1 MSSFSGR
8 PIGGGRRHSNS
19 RSTPH
24 DHTTE
29 VREISTNN
37 LHGPALPDDTTV
49 HLVLDLALKIGEVQ
63 MASGAGAADV
73 TATILSVTESY
84 GLPHTEVDVIYTSI
98 SVSCHRG
105 TDAPPITAVRVV
117 RQRSLDYTRLAAVE
131 HLVRHLGPIEDA
143 QAQLEDIT
151 NAKHPYPRWVATA
164 AWAGMA
170 AAVAFLVG
178 GGWELAITAAI
189 VTGVIDRVGR
199 ILNRRALPF
208 FFQQLVGGA
217 LATGAA
223 LTVFAT
229 GLLPNVRP
237 SLLVAVG
244 IVVLLSGLALVS
256 TVQDAI
262 SGYNVTAAGRT
273 VETVLLSAG
282 LIAGVAIAIRTAVH
296 FGLEIRLTDPLP
308 PLISAVPM
316 QFAAGAATSAFFALA
331 CYAQPRALVAAAISG
346 AIGTAAYGLVTSFGL
361 DALLGSAVAAA
372 ITGFGGATMT
382 RRLRIPT
389 LVVVQAGVVPL
400 LPGWTTYRGLFQLT
414 AEGDPAGLSTLVFA
428 SGIALA
434 LAGGVVFG
442 EYLAQPVRTGLG
454 RLERKFAGPRMS
466 GPLKP
471 TERRLE

>member
-1 MSSFSGR
+1 MSSFSGP
-8 PIGGGRRHSNS
+8 PIGGGRRHIIS
-19 RSTPH
+19 RSTRH
-24 DHTTE
+24 DRTTE

-37 LHGPALPDDTTV
+37 LHGPSLPDDTTV
-49 HLVLDLALKIGEVQ
+49 HLVLDLALRIGEVQ
-63 MASGAGAADV
+63 MSSGAGAADV

-105 TDAPPITAVRVV
+105 TEAPPVTAVRVV
-117 RQRSLDYTRLAAVE
+117 RQRGLDYTRLAAVE
-131 HLVRHLGPIEDA
+131 HLVHNLGPIEDA
-143 QAQLEDIT
+143 HAKLEDIT
-151 NAKHPYPRWVATA
+151 NAQHPYPRWVATA
-164 AWAGMA
+164 AWGGMA

-178 GGWELAITAAI
+178 GGLVLALTAAAITA
-189 VTGVIDRVGR
+189 VVDRVGR

-217 LATGAA
+217 LGTGAA
-223 LTVFAT
+223 LAVYAT
-229 GLLPNVRP
+229 GLLPVRP

-282 LIAGVAIAIRTAVH
+282 LIAGVALAIRAAVH
-296 FGLEIRLTDPLP
+296 FGLDIKLSDPLP
-308 PLISAVPM
+308 ALISAVPL

-331 CYAQPRALVAAAISG
+331 CYAQPRALVAAAVSG

-361 DALLGSAVAAA
+361 DVLLGSAVAAA
-372 ITGFGGATMT
+372 ITGFGGATLT

-434 LAGGVVFG
+434 LAGGVVLG

-454 RLERKFAGPRMS
+454 RLERKFAGPRLS
-466 GPLKP
+466 GPLRP
-471 TERRLE
+471 TKRRLE

>member
-1 MSSFSGR
+1 M
-8 PIGGGRRHSNS
+8 
-19 RSTPH
+19 
-24 DHTTE
+24 
-29 VREISTNN
+29 
-37 LHGPALPDDTTV
+37 HGPALPDDPTV
-49 HLVLDLALKIGEVQ
+49 HLVLDLALRIGEVQ
-63 MASGAGAADV
+63 MSSGAGAADV
-73 TATILSVTESY
+73 TATILAVTTAY

-105 TDAPPITAVRVV
+105 TDRPPVTALRVV
-117 RQRSLDYTRLAAVE
+117 RQRSLDYTRLADVE
-131 HLVRHLGPIEDA
+131 QLVRNITSNEISAEDA
-143 QAQLEDIT
+143 FKELDRVTTAP
-151 NAKHPYPRWVATA
+151 HPYPRWVATA
-164 AWAGMA
+164 AYAGMA

-178 GGWELAITAAI
+178 GGYAVAITAGV
-189 VTGVIDRVGR
+189 VTALIDRVGR
-199 ILNRRALPF
+199 LLNRRALPF
-208 FFQQLVGGA
+208 FFQQLIGGA

-223 LTVFAT
+223 LAVHAT
-229 GLLPNVRP
+229 HLLPAIRP

-282 LIAGVAIAIRTAVH
+282 LIAGVALALRTAVH
-296 FGLEIRLTDPLP
+296 FGLEITLTDPLP

-316 QFAAGAATSAFFALA
+316 QIAAGAATSACFALA
-331 CYAQPRALVAAAISG
+331 CYAKPRAVLVAGIAG
-346 AIGTAAYGLVTSFGL
+346 AVGTGAYGLVTSLGL
-361 DALLGSAVAAA
+361 DALLGSAVAA
-372 ITGFGGATMT
+372 TVVGFGGATMS

-389 LVVVQAGVVPL
+389 LVVAFSGMVPL

-414 AEGDPAGLSTLVFA
+414 AENDPAGLSTLVFA

-434 LAGGVVFG
+434 LAGGVVLG

-466 GPLKP
+466 GPLRP
-471 TERRLE
+471 TRRRLE

>member
-1 MSSFSGR
+1 M
-8 PIGGGRRHSNS
+8 
-19 RSTPH
+19 
-24 DHTTE
+24 
-29 VREISTNN
+29 REISTNN
-37 LHGPALPDDTTV
+37 LHGPSLPDDTTV
-49 HLVLDLALKIGEVQ
+49 HLVLDLALRIGEVQ
-63 MASGAGAADV
+63 MASGASAADV

-105 TDAPPITAVRVV
+105 WGAPPITAVRVV

-131 HLVRHLGPIEDA
+131 HLVRNLGPIEEA
-143 QAQLEDIT
+143 HSELEQIT
-151 NAKHPYPRWVATA
+151 NAPHPYPRWVATA

-178 GGWELAITAAI
+178 GGLSLAITAAV
-189 VTGVIDRVGR
+189 VTAVIDRVGR
-199 ILNRRALPF
+199 VLNRRALPF

-223 LTVFAT
+223 LTVYWT
-229 GLLPNVRP
+229 GLLPAVRP

-282 LIAGVAIAIRTAVH
+282 LIAGVALAIRTAVH
-296 FGLEIRLTDPLP
+296 FGLPIRLSDPLP
-308 PLISAVPM
+308 ALISAVPM

-331 CYAQPRALVAAAISG
+331 CYARPRALVAAAVSG
-346 AIGTAAYGLVTSFGL
+346 AIGTASYGLATSAGV
-361 DALLGSAVAAA
+361 DALLASAVAAA

-442 EYLAQPVRTGLG
+442 EYLAQPVRYGLG

-471 TERRLE
+471 TRRRLE

>member
-1 MSSFSGR
+1 M
-8 PIGGGRRHSNS
+8 P
-19 RSTPH
+19 
-24 DHTTE
+24 
-29 VREISTNN
+29 EISTNN

-98 SVSCHRG
+98 SVSCQRG

-131 HLVRHLGPIEDA
+131 HLVRNLGPIENA
-143 QAQLEDIT
+143 HSELEHIT

-178 GGWELAITAAI
+178 GGLVLALTAAA
-189 VTGVIDRVGR
+189 VTALVDRVGR

-208 FFQQLVGGA
+208 FFQQVVGGA
-217 LATGAA
+217 LGTSAA
-223 LTVFAT
+223 LAVFAT
-229 GLLPNVRP
+229 GLLPVRP

-282 LIAGVAIAIRTAVH
+282 LIAGVALAIRTFVH
-296 FGLEIRLTDPLP
+296 LGLDITVSDPLP
-308 PLISAVPM
+308 ALISAVPM

-346 AIGTAAYGLVTSFGL
+346 AIGTASYGLVTSFGL

-454 RLERKFAGPRMS
+454 RLERKFAGPRLS

-471 TERRLE
+471 SRRRLE

>member
-1 MSSFSGR
+1 M
-8 PIGGGRRHSNS
+8 P
-19 RSTPH
+19 
-24 DHTTE
+24 
-29 VREISTNN
+29 EISANS

-63 MASGAGAADV
+63 MSSGAGAADV

-105 TDAPPITAVRVV
+105 TEALPITSIRVV
-117 RQRSLDYTRLAAVE
+117 RQRSLDYTRLADVE
-131 HLVRHLGPIEDA
+131 QLVRNLPPIEEA
-143 QAQLEDIT
+143 HARLEDIT
-151 NAKHPYPRWVATA
+151 NAKHPYPRWVATV
-164 AWAGMA
+164 AWGGMA

-178 GGWELAITAAI
+178 GGLVLALTAAAITA
-189 VTGVIDRVGR
+189 VVDRVGR
-199 ILNRRALPF
+199 VLNRRNLPF

-217 LATGAA
+217 LGTGAA
-223 LTVFAT
+223 LAIYST
-229 GLLPNVRP
+229 GLLPVRP

-282 LIAGVAIAIRTAVH
+282 LIAGVALAIRAAVH
-296 FGLEIRLTDPLP
+296 FGLPIKLSDPLP
-308 PLISAVPM
+308 ALISAVPL
-316 QFAAGAATSAFFALA
+316 QFVAGAATSAFFALA
-331 CYAQPRALVAAAISG
+331 CYARPRALVAAAVSG
-346 AIGTAAYGLVTSFGL
+346 GIGTAAYGLVTSAGL

-372 ITGFGGATMT
+372 ITGFGGATLT

-454 RLERKFAGPRMS
+454 RLERKFAGPRLS
-466 GPLKP
+466 GPLRPAK
-471 TERRLE
+471 RRLE

>member
-1 MSSFSGR
+1 M
-8 PIGGGRRHSNS
+8 P
-19 RSTPH
+19 
-24 DHTTE
+24 
-29 VREISTNN
+29 EISTNN

-98 SVSCHRG
+98 SVSCQRG

-131 HLVRHLGPIEDA
+131 HLVRNLGPIENA
-143 QAQLEDIT
+143 HSELEHIT

-164 AWAGMA
+164 AWGGMA

-178 GGWELAITAAI
+178 GGLVLALTAAA
-189 VTGVIDRVGR
+189 VTALVDRVGR

-208 FFQQLVGGA
+208 FFQQVVGGA
-217 LATGAA
+217 LGTSAA
-223 LTVFAT
+223 LAVFAT
-229 GLLPNVRP
+229 GLLPVRP

-282 LIAGVAIAIRTAVH
+282 LIAGVALAIRTFVH
-296 FGLEIRLTDPLP
+296 FGLDITVSDPLP
-308 PLISAVPM
+308 ALISAVPM

-346 AIGTAAYGLVTSFGL
+346 AIGTASYGLVTSFGL

-471 TERRLE
+471 SRRRLE

>member
-1 MSSFSGR
+1 MSSFLGR

-19 RSTPH
+19 RTTPH

-29 VREISTNN
+29 VREIYPNN
-37 LHGPALPDDTTV
+37 MHGPSLPDDTTV

-98 SVSCHRG
+98 SVSCQRG
-105 TDAPPITAVRVV
+105 TDAPPVTAVRVV

-131 HLVRHLGPIEDA
+131 HLVRNLGPIEDA
-143 QAQLEDIT
+143 SAKLEDIT
-151 NAKHPYPRWVATA
+151 NARHPYPRWVATV

-178 GGWELAITAAI
+178 GGLELAITAAV
-189 VTGVIDRVGR
+189 VTAVIDRVGR

-229 GLLPNVRP
+229 RLLPNVRP

-296 FGLEIRLTDPLP
+296 FGLQIQLSDPLP

-331 CYAQPRALVAAAISG
+331 CYAQPRALVAAAVSG
-346 AIGTAAYGLVTSFGL
+346 AIGTASYGLVTTFGL

-372 ITGFGGATMT
+372 ITGFGGATLT

-400 LPGWTTYRGLFQLT
+400 LPGWTTYQGLFQLT

-454 RLERKFAGPRMS
+454 RLERRFAGPRMS

-471 TERRLE
+471 TKRRLQ

>member
-1 MSSFSGR
+1 MS
-8 PIGGGRRHSNS
+8 
-19 RSTPH
+19 
-24 DHTTE
+24 
-29 VREISTNN
+29 
-37 LHGPALPDDTTV
+37 
-49 HLVLDLALKIGEVQ
+49 
-63 MASGAGAADV
+63 SGAGAADV

-105 TDAPPITAVRVV
+105 TEALPITSIRVV
-117 RQRSLDYTRLAAVE
+117 RQRSLDYTRLADVE
-131 HLVRHLGPIEDA
+131 QLVRNLPPIEEA
-143 QAQLEDIT
+143 HARLEDIT
-151 NAKHPYPRWVATA
+151 NAKHPYPRWVATV
-164 AWAGMA
+164 AWGGMA

-178 GGWELAITAAI
+178 GGLVLALTAAAITA
-189 VTGVIDRVGR
+189 VVDRVGR
-199 ILNRRALPF
+199 VLNRRNLPF

-217 LATGAA
+217 LGTGAA
-223 LTVFAT
+223 LAIYST
-229 GLLPNVRP
+229 GLLPVRP

-282 LIAGVAIAIRTAVH
+282 LIAGVALAIRAAVH
-296 FGLEIRLTDPLP
+296 FGLPIKLSDPLP
-308 PLISAVPM
+308 ALISAVPL
-316 QFAAGAATSAFFALA
+316 QFVAGAATSAFFALA
-331 CYAQPRALVAAAISG
+331 CYARPRALVAAAVSG
-346 AIGTAAYGLVTSFGL
+346 GIGTAAYGLVTSAGL

-372 ITGFGGATMT
+372 ITGFGGATLT

-454 RLERKFAGPRMS
+454 RLERKFAGPRLS
-466 GPLKP
+466 GPLRPAK
-471 TERRLE
+471 RRLE